1 MAVRE
6 HLNWRSIGDTVRAPG
21 VMVGQRLIRIEVQE
35 VSDELKGLLYGQGSG
50 VPFTEM
56 ATWLKMGAGVQVGRT
71 VVSQEPVAPVDRKC
85 EPGVSS

>member
-1 MAVRE
+1 M
-6 HLNWRSIGDTVRAPG
+6 
-21 VMVGQRLIRIEVQE
+21 
-35 VSDELKGLLYGQGSG
+35 SDELKGLLYGQGSS

-56 ATWLKMGAGVQVGRT
+56 ATWLKMGAGVQVERT